1 MIVNI
6 LVPKDGKWKVNG
18 IHRAS
23 AATVLALTKSIL
35 RKATAKEK
43 TCVRVKNGNMYVN
56 ETLPSK
62 DAEYLM
68 YCTTCFL
75 DDFLN
80 EKTMKKIERKYK

>member
-18 IHRAS
+18 KHRAS
-23 AATVLALTKSIL
+23 AATVLALTEKL
-35 RKATAKEK
+35 LLKATAKEK
-43 TCVRVKNGNMYVN
+43 TCVKVKYVDKTTN
-56 ETLPSK
+56 ETLSSK

-75 DDFLN
+75 DDFITVQ
-80 EKTMKKIERKYK
+80 TMKKAERKFK